1 MLLRDIH
8 PGDTLTLRRREKT
21 GLMPFGLATDRLVL
35 VLRVLSNF
43 QVRVLESGAVTRVP
57 CTWLSPAQPPV
68 KRPC

>member
-8 PGDTLTLRRREKT
+8 PGDTLTLRRTRSR
-21 GLMPFGLATDRLVL
+21 GLMPSGLATYQLVL

-43 QVRVLESGAVTRVP
+43 QVRVLVDGTVKRVP
-57 CTWLSPAQPPV
+57 CTWLSPAQPPA